1 MVKASEFSEGQ
12 DEEEDD
18 ARTVET
24 DPGFKIGSLIY
35 QRNPADLNGYL
46 IRGEDLKFGKRIPF
60 SRRHG
65 LVKGKLFQEKARE
78 VDEESNEMILRT
90 RNIEIQGETV
100 LDHCMDIVFFRKKAR
115 EADNESNEISLDE
128 TLVKGGVHGVPQC

>member
-35 QRNPADLNGYL
+35 QRS
-46 IRGEDLKFGKRIPF
+46 RSGKLGAPF
-60 SRRHG
+60 DKS
-65 LVKGKLFQEKARE
+65 VTISPGKLFQEKARE